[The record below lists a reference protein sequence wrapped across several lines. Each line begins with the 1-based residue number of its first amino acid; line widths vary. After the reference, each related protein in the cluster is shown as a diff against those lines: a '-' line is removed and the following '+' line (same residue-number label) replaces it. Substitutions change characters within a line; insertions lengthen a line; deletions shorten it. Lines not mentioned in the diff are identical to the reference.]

1 MIQFV
6 IKKNNDYY
14 QPYYWEI
21 KSSNGEILAHSEM
34 YASRA
39 GCINSINAV
48 KEGAASA
55 EVKDTTITNSSAS
68 FF

>member
-34 YASRA
+34 YASKA
-39 GCINSINAV
+39 GCINAINAV

>member
-1 MIQFV
+1 MVYFV

-14 QPYYWEI
+14 QHYYWEI

-34 YASRA
+34 YASKA
-39 GCINSINAV
+39 GCINAINAV

-55 EVKDTTITNSSAS
+55 EIKDLTRPSPSTH